1 MRLILALLAAASL
14 TGCAFTSESI
24 DIPYTQQQGVA
35 QVPGADGST
44 VSVDVTDARSDKSRV
59 SSKKN
64 GYGMETAPITANENV
79 SLTIERALEQEIRA
93 RGFRAGSGASD
104 VKVNAEINRFYNDH
118 KMGFFSGDAIADLNL
133 TVKVYDNRNTQLYS
147 RAILVQGKEENTQ
160 MLTGNNASKALSKA
174 LSAGM
179 AELFNDASFIAALK
193 HPATGP
199 LAVVAGQK
207 TKSQLLDDLAADKSL
222 SYEEYQ
228 RRYSIIMRQ
237 Q

>member
-1 MRLILALLAAASL
+1 
-14 TGCAFTSESI
+14 
-24 DIPYTQQQGVA
+24 
-35 QVPGADGST
+35 
-44 VSVDVTDARSDKSRV
+44 
-59 SSKKN
+59 
-64 GYGMETAPITANENV
+64 
-79 SLTIERALEQEIRA
+79 
-93 RGFRAGSGASD
+93 
-104 VKVNAEINRFYNDH
+104 
-118 KMGFFSGDAIADLNL
+118 MGFFSGDAIADLNL